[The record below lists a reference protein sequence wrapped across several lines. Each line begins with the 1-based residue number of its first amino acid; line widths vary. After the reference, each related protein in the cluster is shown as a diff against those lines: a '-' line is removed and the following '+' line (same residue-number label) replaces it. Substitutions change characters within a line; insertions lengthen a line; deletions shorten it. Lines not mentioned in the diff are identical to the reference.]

1 MHFVSAPLDL
11 HEWHEFYLLLGTA
24 ASALIA
30 LLFVAVSIGVG
41 YLTPERTVATRVF
54 MSPIII
60 HFGSVLL
67 ICAVALTP
75 AKAAL
80 LIESIIGLNAI
91 AGFIVSCVI
100 LSRVMHTESS
110 EVVFIDNL
118 AYGAGPA
125 LGYLVILAAMLCA
138 AYGWEWSL
146 HLLATGM
153 LLLLMVNIRNAW
165 DMMLSLVRRQA
176 QREQR

>member
-1 MHFVSAPLDL
+1 MQIVSAPLDL

-41 YLTPERTVATRVF
+41 YLTHERSVATRVF
-54 MSPIII
+54 ISPVIV

-67 ICAVALTP
+67 MCAVALTP
-75 AKAAL
+75 AKTPL
-80 LIESIIGLNAI
+80 LIESVISLNAI
-91 AGFIVSCVI
+91 AGAIVSCVI
-100 LSRVMHTESS
+100 LSRVIQTEST

-125 LGYLVILAAMLCA
+125 LGYLVILAAMISA

-146 HLLATGM
+146 YLLATGM

-176 QREQR
+176 QREQK